1 MKRLSILLTMAA
13 LMLAVAS
20 PTWANLVTN
29 PGFESGGTNPTGW
42 GVNVSSGAT
51 SGYITSG
58 TPGVDV
64 HTGSRAIYLQ
74 DPMSSAADRW
84 FTVNSTLIP
93 ASVGQEFEI
102 SFWVKTENLDSDDLV
117 VVRIAEQDA
126 SNSGLGA
133 QSQSYTLGDTDWTQL
148 TTYFTMNGATTD
160 NFRLLLVMG
169 YGSNSTSNATARATF
184 DDVSVT
190 QVIPE
195 PASAML
201 IGLGGLALVRR
212 RR

>member
-13 LMLAVAS
+13 LMLAVTS

-64 HTGSRAIYLQ
+64 HTGSRAVYLQ
-74 DPMSSAADRW
+74 DPMTTSNDRW
-84 FTVNSTLIP
+84 FLTNPSLIP
-93 ASVGQEFEI
+93 VTEGQEIEI
-102 SFWVKTENLDSDDLV
+102 SFWVKTENLDADDQVIL
-117 VVRIAEQDA
+117 RIAQQDA
-126 SNSGLGA
+126 TNTGTGA
-133 QSQSYTLGDTDWTQL
+133 QGHSYTIGNTDWTQL
-148 TTYFTMNGATTD
+148 TRTFTITGATTT
-160 NFRLLLVMG
+160 NFRLLLLLG
-169 YGSNSTSNATARATF
+169 YGNNSTSNATAQATF